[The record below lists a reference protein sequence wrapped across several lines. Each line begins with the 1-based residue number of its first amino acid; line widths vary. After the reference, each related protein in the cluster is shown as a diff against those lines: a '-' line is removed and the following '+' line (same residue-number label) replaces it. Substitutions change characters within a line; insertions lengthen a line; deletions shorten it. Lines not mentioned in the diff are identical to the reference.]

1 MIIDWRDADL
11 DKVLELWNSFHP
23 DRYRIDMEI
32 LRINTVDSPTFDWGA
47 SCIDI
52 DFDNDVRAFVIIKKA
67 PAVHH
72 KVADPDAM
80 HLSGIGFVDP
90 TYGIDA
96 LSEAKRVLRQRGVT
110 NLLFG
115 MDSRHFWPG
124 VPADFPK
131 LNDFLMIEGFSISG
145 EYFDVERDLT
155 GYVPPRD
162 LPTEDVE
169 FRLLT
174 EDDHAS
180 MVRFFERE
188 FPGRWRYDMLWKV
201 EKEGSYHGIVG
212 LIYKGEVHG
221 FASIQDQSTRF
232 PFGGG
237 VWRQDLG
244 AHWGSLGPI
253 GVSQSVRGFGW
264 GGALL
269 AAGLMELKRRGVQR
283 CIIDWTTL
291 ADFYGKHGFEKS
303 RIYRSA
309 KLII

>member
-1 MIIDWRDADL
+1 
-11 DKVLELWNSFHP
+11 
-23 DRYRIDMEI
+23 
-32 LRINTVDSPTFDWGA
+32 
-47 SCIDI
+47 
-52 DFDNDVRAFVIIKKA
+52 
-67 PAVHH
+67 
-72 KVADPDAM
+72 
-80 HLSGIGFVDP
+80 
-90 TYGIDA
+90 
-96 LSEAKRVLRQRGVT
+96 
-110 NLLFG
+110 
-115 MDSRHFWPG
+115 
-124 VPADFPK
+124 
-131 LNDFLMIEGFSISG
+131 
-145 EYFDVERDLT
+145 
-155 GYVPPRD
+155 
-162 LPTEDVE
+162 
-169 FRLLT
+169 
-174 EDDHAS
+174 

-269 AAGLMELKRRGVQR
+269 AAGLMELQRRGVQR